1 MKIFFNRVPRHEP
14 YGGGSHFVTAMC
26 EYLSNHGH
34 DVVFHLEEGIDVIFM
49 IDPRPV
55 DIGYSIHHILA
66 YKNQFPNVKIL
77 HRINEC
83 DARKNTEGLDSL
95 LIASANQSDSVVFIS
110 DWLKQH
116 FKSRGFEKEC
126 SVIYNGCKLD
136 HFFPRSETTNNEK
149 IKIVTHHWSDNWMKG
164 FDLYKEIDL
173 WLNSEKIKKEYEFTY
188 VGRYCKEYEPKNT
201 TLVQPLHGVE
211 LGRELRKH
219 DIYVTASRFEPCG
232 MHHIEGAASGMPV
245 IYHKDTG
252 GIVELCKN
260 HGESYESFTEFL
272 NKLEIVKDN
281 IDQYKEKIDY
291 DFLDINRCC
300 ESFYK
305 EILRIQK

>member
-1 MKIFFNRVPRHEP
+1 MKIFFNRVPRYEP

-26 EYLSNHGH
+26 EYLTSHGH
-34 DVVFHLEEGIDVIFM
+34 NVVFHLEENIDVIFM
-49 IDPRPV
+49 IDPRPG
-55 DIGYSIHHILA
+55 DIGYSINHILA

-83 DARKNTEGLDSL
+83 DSRKNTKGLDEL
-95 LIASANQSDSVVFIS
+95 LIASAERSDSVIFIS
-110 DWLKQH
+110 EWLKKY
-116 FKSRGFEKEC
+116 FKSKGFDKNC
-126 SVIYNGCKLD
+126 PVIYNGCKLD
-136 HFFPRSETTNNEK
+136 HFFPKREKSQGEK

-164 FDLYKEIDL
+164 FDLYKDIDL
-173 WLNSEKIKKEYEFTY
+173 WLDGDAKKEYEFTY
-188 VGRYCKEYEPKNT
+188 IGRYCKEYEPKNT
-201 TLVQPLHGVE
+201 KLVEPLHGAS
-211 LGRELRKH
+211 LGEELRNH

-260 HGESYESFTEFL
+260 HGEIYESFPEFL
-272 NKLEIVKDN
+272 NKLEMIKSDL
-281 IDQYKEKIDY
+281 DRYREKIKY

-300 ESFYK
+300 ESFYS
-305 EILRIQK
+305 EILRLQK